1 MPRRFDHTVPSTLSA
16 ATVHAALTTEKYW
29 QDRLDAVGGPKAVLN
44 DVTAS
49 GDTPQTRTLVVSM
62 TQAIAED
69 LLPSAITT
77 IRPGD
82 LIIHRTESWG
92 SLDAQGAS
100 GTFEAKVEGA
110 PATITGTM
118 VLSSKGAGSSMT
130 AKGAAEVKVPFI
142 GGKIEQA
149 VIEQVLAL
157 IDAEQEF
164 TDTWA
169 PDNL

>member
-1 MPRRFDHTVPSTLSA
+1 MPRRFDHSVPSALSA
-16 ATVHAALTTEKYW
+16 AKVHTALTTEKYW
-29 QDRLDAVGGPKAVLN
+29 QDRIEAVGGPKAELT
-44 DVTAS
+44 DVTVS
-49 GDTPQTRTLVVSM
+49 GDTADTRTVSVSM
-62 TQAIAED
+62 TQAVAEEF
-69 LLPSAITT
+69 LPSAITA

-110 PATITGTM
+110 PATITGTLTLRSEGSGSTL
-118 VLSSKGAGSSMT
+118 VAAGQ
-130 AKGAAEVKVPFI
+130 AEVKVPIF

-157 IDAEQEF
+157 ITAEQEF
-164 TDTWA
+164 TSTWA
-169 PDNL
+169 PDIT

>member
-1 MPRRFDHTVPSTLSA
+1 MPRRFDHTVPSTLAASA
-16 ATVHAALTTEKYW
+16 VHAALTTEQYW
-29 QDRLDAVGGPKAVLN
+29 TDRLDGVGGPKAQLN
-44 DVTAS
+44 DVTVS
-49 GDTPQTRTLVVSM
+49 GDDADSRTVSVSM
-62 TQAIAED
+62 TQAIAEEF
-69 LLPSAITT
+69 LPGAITS

-110 PATITGTM
+110 PAAITGT
-118 VLSSKGAGSSMT
+118 LALRSKGSASSLT
-130 AKGAAEVKVPFI
+130 ATGQAEVKVPIF

-169 PDNL
+169 PEHL

>member
-1 MPRRFDHTVPSTLSA
+1 MPRRFDHTVPSSLSA
-16 ATVHAALTTEKYW
+16 ATVHAALTSEKYW
-29 QDRLDAVGGPKAVLN
+29 ADRLEAVGGPKAVLN
-44 DVTAS
+44 DVTVS
-49 GDTPQTRTLVVSM
+49 GDTADTRTVSVSM
-62 TQAIAED
+62 TQAIAEE
-69 LLPSAITT
+69 LLPGAITS

-92 SLDAQGAS
+92 SLDAQGAA

-110 PATITGTM
+110 PASITGT
-118 VLSSKGAGSSMT
+118 LALRSKGAGSALT
-130 AKGAAEVKVPFI
+130 ATGQAEVKVPIF

-157 IDAEQEF
+157 IDAEQDF

-169 PDNL
+169 PEHL